1 LKLKTR
7 NSKLEQSHILNLK
20 SQISNLKFVAIA
32 LCCLF
37 ISDTVAM
44 ADELRLRDG
53 TVITVDESWERNDE
67 VWYRQGQVIRSI
79 PAAEILRGK
88 AIANAVAVAPTN
100 PKLSKKSSRRALRQA
115 EDMTSNAPVLS
126 APAPNPNTSPVTRIV
141 FKDGLQLDA
150 DAVWEMGERIG
161 YRLGTIQAFIDK
173 TEVAQ
178 VLKDYAPAT
187 AQPVKSVISTP
198 FHFTT
203 KHAGL
208 DQLIA
213 VNATRHGVDP
223 LLIYLVMQ
231 QESGFNYRAV
241 SHAGA
246 RGLMQLM
253 PGTARQ
259 LGVRNIHDP
268 VENVEAGT
276 RYLKNLLQRFSGD
289 VNLALAG
296 YNAGEQAVV
305 RYGYRVPPY
314 RETINYVRR
323 IGGAYQQFKK

>member
-1 LKLKTR
+1 MNRT
-7 NSKLEQSHILNLK
+7 
-20 SQISNLKFVAIA
+20 SQISNLSFVAVA

-37 ISDTVAM
+37 FSSAAAW

-53 TVITVDESWERNDE
+53 TVIQVDESWERNDE

-79 PAAEILRGK
+79 PASEIMRGK
-88 AIANAVAVAPTN
+88 TLANAVTVAPIN
-100 PKLSKKSSRRALRQA
+100 PSPSKKTSRRALRQT
-115 EDMTSNAPVLS
+115 EPLTNNAPVIAAF
-126 APAPNPNTSPVTRIV
+126 APDPNAKPITRIV
-141 FKDGLQLDA
+141 FKDGVQLEA
-150 DAVWEMGERIG
+150 DAVWEMGDRLG

-173 TEVAQ
+173 TDVAQ
-178 VLKDYAPAT
+178 VLKDYPLVT
-187 AQPVKSVISTP
+187 PQPVKSVAP
-198 FHFTT
+198 PLFNFTT
-203 KHAGL
+203 KHGGL

-213 VNATRHGVDP
+213 VNAARHGVDP

-231 QESGFNYRAV
+231 QESGFNHRAV
-241 SHAGA
+241 SSAGA

-268 VENVEAGT
+268 IENVEAGT
-276 RYLKNLLQRFSGD
+276 RYLKNLLQRFAGD
-289 VNLALAG
+289 INLALAG
-296 YNAGEQAVV
+296 YNAGEEAVV

-323 IGGAYQQFKK
+323 ISGAYQQFKK